1 MSWKLK
7 NVKSDTMLTIFVIV
21 AAFGLVAVVAVDVHS
36 IGQEADASGCENAL
50 PNVIPPGIN
59 ASKGRCFGH

>member
-1 MSWKLK
+1 MRWKLK

-21 AAFGLVAVVAVDVHS
+21 AALGLVAVVVAVQVIS
-36 IGQEADASGCENAL
+36 ITQEAEARGCPL
-50 PNVIPPGIN
+50 TTPGAN

>member
-1 MSWKLK
+1 VRWKLK

-21 AAFGLVAVVAVDVHS
+21 AALGLVAVVAVQVIS
-36 IGQEADASGCENAL
+36 IAQEAEARGCPL
-50 PNVIPPGIN
+50 TTPGAN